1 MTDKVVDFESRKQVH
16 AEKRK
21 EARIDALRRAFR
33 QARGETEVAAPGKRK
48 KRSRKKK

>member
-1 MTDKVVDFESRKQVH
+1 MTGKVVDFESRKQFH

-21 EARIDALRRAFR
+21 EVRIEALRRAFR
-33 QARGETEVAAPGKRK
+33 QARGETEVDPPGKRK